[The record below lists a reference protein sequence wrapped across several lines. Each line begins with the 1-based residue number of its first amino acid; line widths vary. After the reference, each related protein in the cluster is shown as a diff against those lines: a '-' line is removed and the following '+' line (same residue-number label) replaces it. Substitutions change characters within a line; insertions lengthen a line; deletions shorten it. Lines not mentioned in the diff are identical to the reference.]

1 MVKEGNRYTATVEN
15 WASDGGGVARVGG
28 MAVFV
33 KGGIVGERCV
43 IEIEHVGHRAA
54 WAHIV
59 ELLEPSPARIEP
71 SCSHYGACGG
81 CQLQHM
87 DYAAELDFK
96 RQRVAD
102 ALQRIGGLDMDV
114 PPVLGAADTASY
126 RNKAQFPVGPG
137 PRVGFYRERSHR
149 VVDVDGCALQS
160 PAANALANALRT
172 WMKEYNIPAYDEKSR
187 KGLVRHLF
195 VRANAAG
202 ECLAAVVVNGS
213 ALPHEGALVEAFR
226 AAAPG
231 LIGIVLNEN
240 CRDTNVILG
249 NGWRTL
255 WGMSTLLNSL
265 RGVTFRLSVPAFY
278 QVNHAQTEVL
288 YALVEEFAALTGT
301 EALLDLYCGTGTIG
315 LTMARKC
322 KRLLGAEIV
331 PQAVEDARENAA
343 RNGVQNARFVC
354 ADASAVA
361 AELAKTGEMIDVA
374 IVDPPRKGLSPQV
387 VESLLQ
393 ISPARIVYVSCDPA
407 TLARDVNRFSQLGYR
422 LQKAAA
428 VDLFPRTPHVETV
441 CLLTKLKADK
451 HVEVDLDLSELDVT
465 AAESKATYDEIKS
478 YVLERFGLK
487 VSSLYISQVKKKC
500 GLEVGQCYNPPKS
513 GASQQPKCPPE
524 KEAAIRAA
532 LEHFGMI

>member
-255 WGMSTLLNSL
+255 WGMSTLLDSL

-407 TLARDVNRFSQLGYR
+407 TLARDLKLLSAQYEVKKVQP
-422 LQKAAA
+422 
-428 VDLFPRTPHVETV
+428 VDLFPRTFHVETV
-441 CLLTKLKADK
+441 CLLTRMK
-451 HVEVDLDLSELDVT
+451 
-465 AAESKATYDEIKS
+465 
-478 YVLERFGLK
+478 
-487 VSSLYISQVKKKC
+487 
-500 GLEVGQCYNPPKS
+500 
-513 GASQQPKCPPE
+513 
-524 KEAAIRAA
+524 
-532 LEHFGMI
+532 